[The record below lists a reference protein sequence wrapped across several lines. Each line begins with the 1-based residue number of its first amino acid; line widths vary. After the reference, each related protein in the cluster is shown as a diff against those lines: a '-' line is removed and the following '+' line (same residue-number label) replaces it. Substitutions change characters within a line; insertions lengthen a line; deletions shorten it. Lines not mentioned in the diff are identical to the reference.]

1 MMAKKNQTATA
12 PEVSKLPMK
21 QDESPLV
28 IDLPDGQK
36 LVVGRMENGSVIE
49 VATWRG
55 TGRPD
60 SRTSRL
66 MLGMSSSA
74 TAPADTS
81 QAEPAKAN
89 SKPDALAVVKATAS
103 KVFSLVKQIP
113 LTPLT
118 KKVQAKFSK
127 KSDKPFIKTVANESK
142 PRESDDV
149 EDWLNSIL
157 AKSEAKTAAAKT
169 EVTSK
174 TEKVVKP
181 ATTKKPVKK
190 AAAKKTAAK
199 KTKGR
204 TR

>member
-1 MMAKKNQTATA
+1 MAKKNQSAPV
-12 PEVSKLPMK
+12 PEVSTLPIK

-36 LVVGRMENGSVIE
+36 LVVGHMANGSVIE

-66 MLGMSSSA
+66 MLGMSSTA
-74 TAPADTS
+74 TAQTDAS
-81 QAEPAKAN
+81 QAEPAKSN
-89 SKPDALAVVKATAS
+89 SKPDALAVAKATVS
-103 KVFSLVKQIP
+103 KILTLVKRIP
-113 LTPLT
+113 LTPVT
-118 KKVQAKFSK
+118 KKVRAKFSK
-127 KSDKPFIKTVANESK
+127 KSDKPFIKTVANETK

-157 AKSEAKTAAAKT
+157 AKSEAKVSAAKT
-169 EVTSK
+169 EVSAEVK
-174 TEKVVKP
+174 KDVVKP
-181 ATTKKPVKK
+181 SATKKPVKK

>member
-1 MMAKKNQTATA
+1 MAKKNQSAPA
-12 PEVSKLPMK
+12 PEVSTLPIK

-36 LVVGRMENGSVIE
+36 LVVGHMANGSVIE

-66 MLGMSSSA
+66 MLGMSSAASA
-74 TAPADTS
+74 QTGAS
-81 QAEPAKAN
+81 QAEPAKTN
-89 SKPDALAVVKATAS
+89 SKPDALAIAKATVS
-103 KVFSLVKQIP
+103 KILTLVKRIP
-113 LTPLT
+113 LTPVT
-118 KKVQAKFSK
+118 KKVRAKFSK
-127 KSDKPFIKTVANESK
+127 KSDKPFIKTVANETK

-157 AKSEAKTAAAKT
+157 AKSEAKVSAAKT
-169 EVTSK
+169 EVSVEVK
-174 TEKVVKP
+174 KDVVKP
-181 ATTKKPVKK
+181 SATKKPVKK

>member
-1 MMAKKNQTATA
+1 MAKKNQSAPA
-12 PEVSKLPMK
+12 PEVSTLPIK

-36 LVVGRMENGSVIE
+36 LVVGHMANGSVIE

-66 MLGMSSSA
+66 MLGMSSTA
-74 TAPADTS
+74 TGQTDAS
-81 QAEPAKAN
+81 QAEPAKSN
-89 SKPDALAVVKATAS
+89 SKPDALAVAKATVS
-103 KVFSLVKQIP
+103 KILTLVKRIP
-113 LTPLT
+113 LTPVT
-118 KKVQAKFSK
+118 KKVRAKFSK
-127 KSDKPFIKTVANESK
+127 KSDKPFIKTVANETK

-157 AKSEAKTAAAKT
+157 AKSEAKVSAAKT
-169 EVTSK
+169 EVSVEVK
-174 TEKVVKP
+174 KDVVKP
-181 ATTKKPVKK
+181 SATKKPVKK

>member
-1 MMAKKNQTATA
+1 MAKKNQSAPA
-12 PEVSKLPMK
+12 PEVSTLPIK

-36 LVVGRMENGSVIE
+36 LVVGHMANGSVIE

-66 MLGMSSSA
+66 MLGMSSAA
-74 TAPADTS
+74 TAQTDTS
-81 QAEPAKAN
+81 QSDPAKSD
-89 SKPDALAVVKATAS
+89 SKPDALAVVKATAL
-103 KVFSLVKQIP
+103 KVLSLVKRIP
-113 LTPLT
+113 LTPAT
-118 KKVQAKFSK
+118 KKIQAKFSK
-127 KSDKPFIKTVANESK
+127 KNDKPFIKTVANESK

-157 AKSEAKTAAAKT
+157 AKSEAKVAA
-169 EVTSK
+169 SK
-174 TEKVVKP
+174 SDVSTDVKKEVVKP
-181 ATTKKPVKK
+181 AAPKKPVKK
-190 AAAKKTAAK
+190 ATAKKTVAK

>member
-1 MMAKKNQTATA
+1 MAKKNQSAPA
-12 PEVSKLPMK
+12 PEVSTLPIK

-36 LVVGRMENGSVIE
+36 LVVGHMANGSVIE

-66 MLGMSSSA
+66 MLGMSSTA
-74 TAPADTS
+74 TAQTDAS
-81 QAEPAKAN
+81 QAEPAKSN
-89 SKPDALAVVKATAS
+89 SKPDALAVAKATVS
-103 KVFSLVKQIP
+103 KILTLVKRIP
-113 LTPLT
+113 LTPVT
-118 KKVQAKFSK
+118 KKVRAKFSK
-127 KSDKPFIKTVANESK
+127 KSDKPFIKTVANETK

-157 AKSEAKTAAAKT
+157 AKSEAKVAAAKT
-169 EVTSK
+169 EVSAEVK
-174 TEKVVKP
+174 KDVVKP
-181 ATTKKPVKK
+181 SATKKPVKK